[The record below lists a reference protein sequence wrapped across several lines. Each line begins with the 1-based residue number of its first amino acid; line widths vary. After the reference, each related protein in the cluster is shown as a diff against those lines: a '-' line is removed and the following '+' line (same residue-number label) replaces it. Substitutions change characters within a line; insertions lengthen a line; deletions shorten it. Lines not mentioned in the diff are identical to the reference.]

1 MGIPKSPWLLK
12 YQVMVIHDLDDLGI
26 PPNQTSR
33 LLMALGQIH
42 QSSKVLYITM
52 FNLHIHILDS
62 PTVHT
67 VDGCEI
73 QITS

>member
-33 LLMALGQIH
+33 ILMALGQIH
-42 QSSKVLYITM
+42 QPSKVLYITM